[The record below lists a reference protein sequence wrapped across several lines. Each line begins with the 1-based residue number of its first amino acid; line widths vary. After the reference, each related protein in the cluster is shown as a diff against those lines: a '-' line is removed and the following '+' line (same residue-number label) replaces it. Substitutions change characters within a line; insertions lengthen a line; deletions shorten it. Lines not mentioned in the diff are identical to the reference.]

1 MEYVTES
8 LTDSGKWYT
17 NFAGEMKVKMGTGKR
32 KIHPVSSSSVGRIRR
47 LRRHP
52 AMPTPAHFNCLM
64 ALRLSGLQ
72 ILSASNAKNPA
83 R

>member
-8 LTDSGKWYT
+8 LTVSGKWCT
-17 NFAGEMKVKMGTGKR
+17 IFADKMKVKIGSKKH
-32 KIHPVSSSSVGRIRR
+32 KIHPVSASPVGRIRR

-52 AMPTPAHFNCLM
+52 AMPTPTRFNCLI
-64 ALRLSGLQ
+64 ALRLSDLQ
-72 ILSASNAKNPA
+72 IFVGYNAKNPA